1 MEQSLPP
8 GALRGAP
15 TDQANGRQE
24 PGRSAALRALASR
37 RDIAL
42 PADVLREDVELV
54 NTHTLETHSLAKA
67 EMSTAIREPDCPGP
81 LEIAEFAHAVLTEGP
96 GPAMRSIEARIAGGL
111 SLDAVYLDLLAPA
124 ARHLGQ
130 LWEDDRC
137 DFTDVT
143 IGLGAMHRIL
153 RELSPQFRSE
163 VNCDSGS
170 ALPSVNSGRR
180 MLLVPASGEQ
190 HSLGLMMIADF
201 FARAGWDVTGG
212 ETPTGA
218 DLFRLVRD
226 QWFDVVGMAVG
237 CDRRLELLAADIRTL
252 RSTSSN
258 RDIRVMLGGPILAA
272 HPEYVGVVGADGMA
286 ADARQALEVAERL
299 VALSAAAPHNE
310 APAEADDGA
319 KC

>member
-1 MEQSLPP
+1 MEQSFPP
-8 GALRGAP
+8 GTLRGAP
-15 TDQANGRQE
+15 SDQATGRQE
-24 PGRSAALRALASR
+24 AGRSAALRALPSR
-37 RDIAL
+37 RDIPLSPELVQPEA
-42 PADVLREDVELV
+42 ELV
-54 NTHTLETHSLAKA
+54 NAHILAMHSPAKA
-67 EMSTAIREPDCPGP
+67 DTLNSLHECDHPGP
-81 LEIAEFAHAVLTEGP
+81 LEIAEFAHVAVTEGP
-96 GPAMRSIEARIAGGL
+96 RPAMLSIEAWVAGGL
-111 SLDAVYLDLLAPA
+111 SLEAVYLDLLAPA
-124 ARHLGQ
+124 ARHLGK

-143 IGLGAMHRIL
+143 IGLGALHQIL

-163 VNCDSGS
+163 VNSDSGN

-212 ETPTGA
+212 ETPSGA

-258 RDIRVMLGGPILAA
+258 PDIRVMLGGPILAA

-299 VALSAAAPHNE
+299 VAPPAAAPYNE

-319 KC
+319 RC